1 MGGSQA
7 DPQAQAFSI
16 LSEKSSLLFLL
27 RGRGLTAHGVVV
39 TGLLGEG
46 FGWANFDFGGGPD
59 EQDEAGSKRRQ
70 AATVDD
76 EAADDL
82 VSITSAKPEA
92 ADSCSSVQQELADWV
107 DTLKAK
113 GPVSRFFQRQ
123 LTCAAVL
130 VLLCA
135 VRSAVRRAQ
144 MLYYPDEPPP
154 GDMAWPG
161 WEGPGEF

>member
-1 MGGSQA
+1 M
-7 DPQAQAFSI
+7 
-16 LSEKSSLLFLL
+16 LSEKSSLNFLL
-27 RGRGLTAHGVVV
+27 RGRDLTAHGVVV
-39 TGLLGEG
+39 TGFLGEG

-59 EQDEAGSKRRQ
+59 EQDEAGSQRRQ
-70 AATVDD
+70 AAAVDD
-76 EAADDL
+76 EASDGPE
-82 VSITSAKPEA
+82 SITSAKSEA
-92 ADSCSSVQQELADWV
+92 AISCSAVQQDLADWL

-130 VLLCA
+130 VLL
-135 VRSAVRRAQ
+135 SAVRAAVRKAQ